1 MEINA
6 IITLLIILSAV
17 VFFATEL
24 ISIDLVALLII
35 AALVL
40 TGVISPEQGVSGF
53 SNPATVTV
61 AFMFVISAA
70 LLKTGALQYVTY
82 GLTKVFESNF
92 LLGMALMIMLIAV
105 VSAFVNNT
113 PVVAVFIP
121 VMIQIAASSGI
132 SAQKMLIPLSFAS
145 IIGGS
150 CTLIGSSTNILIN
163 GIVVGEGLPAINMF
177 QMAPLGA
184 ILIIVGVVYMVFVGI
199 RLLPK
204 EDNKTLGDKFG
215 MGDYIAE
222 IELTD
227 SDPSVG
233 KMIMNAALV
242 RDLSM
247 DVMEVRRGKSIF
259 NQPAG
264 DFILLSGDILKVR
277 CDMDHI
283 KQLKDRVK
291 IFTQS
296 SVKIDGDTLKGK
308 KSTLV
313 ELAISASSA
322 FEGKTLKEVD
332 FRRRYRA
339 VPLAIRHREEI
350 VHNNL
355 YETKLRSGDVL
366 LADVKT
372 HYLEELKKKDGRK
385 DSPFIVLSE
394 DIIMDFDK
402 KKFFVTISLI
412 TAMVVLAAL
421 NLVPIMI
428 GALTVVALLVLSRT
442 IEMKDVYDAIN
453 WKVIFLLVGA
463 LSMGVAMKNTGLDL
477 TIANLLVS
485 KLGPYGPVFV
495 LSGIYLTTSLLTELM
510 SNNATAAI
518 LAPIAI
524 QTADVLGVSAVPF
537 IMAVVF
543 ASSASF
549 MTPVGYQT
557 NTMVYG
563 AGNYRFLDFF
573 KVGSLLSL
581 LFWILA
587 TLLIPVIFPF

>member
-1 MEINA
+1 MGIDA
-6 IITLLIILSAV
+6 IITLIIILGAV
-17 VFFATEL
+17 VLFATEV

-35 AALVL
+35 IALVL
-40 TGVISPEQGVSGF
+40 TGIITPEQGVSGF
-53 SNPATVTV
+53 SNPATITV

-92 LLGMALMIMLIAV
+92 ILGMAMMITLIAV

-113 PVVAVFIP
+113 PIVAVFIP

-132 SAQKMLIPLSFAS
+132 SAKKMLIPLSFAS

-163 GIVVGEGLPAINMF
+163 GIVVSEGLPAISMF
-177 QMAPLGA
+177 QMAPFGV
-184 ILIIVGVVYMVFVGI
+184 ILVAVGVLYMVFIGLN
-199 RLLPK
+199 LLPK
-204 EDNKTLGDKFG
+204 GEEKDLQDKFG
-215 MGDYIAE
+215 MGNYIAE
-222 IELTD
+222 IELAEGD
-227 SDPSVG
+227 DSVG
-233 KMIMNAALV
+233 KMIMNAALIKE
-242 RDLSM
+242 LSM
-247 DVMEVRRGKSIF
+247 DIMEVRRTKSIF
-259 NQPAG
+259 NQPPG
-264 DFILLSGDILKVR
+264 DFILFAGDVLKVR
-277 CDMDHI
+277 CDRDHI
-283 KQLKDRVK
+283 KRLKGRVK
-291 IFTQS
+291 MFTQS

-308 KSTLV
+308 NSTLV

-339 VPLAIRHREEI
+339 VPLAIRHREEV

-355 YETKLRSGDVL
+355 YETTLRSGDVL
-366 LADVKT
+366 LADIKT

-385 DSPFIVLSE
+385 ESPFIVLSE
-394 DIIMDFDK
+394 DIIMDFDRR
-402 KKFFVTISLI
+402 KFSITLFLI
-412 TAMVVLAAL
+412 AAMVILASL
-421 NLVPIMI
+421 GIVPIMI
-428 GALTVVALLVLSRT
+428 GALTVVALLVLTKT
-442 IEMKDVYDAIN
+442 IDMKDVYDAIN

-463 LSMGVAMKNTGLDL
+463 LSMGVAMKNTGLDM
-477 TIANLLVS
+477 TIANIIVTN
-485 KLGPYGPVFV
+485 LGPYGPVVV
-495 LSGIYLTTSLLTELM
+495 LSGIYLITSLLTELM

-524 QTADVLGVSAVPF
+524 QTADVLHVSPIPF
-537 IMAVVF
+537 IMAVIF
-543 ASSASF
+543 AASASF

-563 AGNYRFLDFF
+563 AGNYKFLDFF

>member
-6 IITLLIILSAV
+6 VITLLIILSAV
-17 VFFATEL
+17 VLFATEL

-35 AALVL
+35 VALVL
-40 TGVISPEQGVSGF
+40 TGVITPEQGVSGF

-82 GLTKVFESNF
+82 GLTKVFETNF
-92 LLGMALMIMLIAV
+92 MFGMALMITLIAA

-132 SAQKMLIPLSFAS
+132 SAKKMLIPLSFAS

-163 GIVVGEGLPAINMF
+163 GIVVEEGLPAINMF
-177 QMAPLGA
+177 QMAPFGV
-184 ILIIVGVVYMVFVGI
+184 ILILIGVLYMVFVGI

-204 EDNKTLGDKFG
+204 GDNKDLGDKFG

-259 NQPAG
+259 NQPTG

-394 DIIMDFDK
+394 DIVLDFDK

-412 TAMVVLAAL
+412 AAMVVLASL

-463 LSMGVAMKNTGLDL
+463 LSMGVAMKNTGLDV
-477 TIANLLVS
+477 TVANLIVS
-485 KLGPYGPVFV
+485 KLGPYGPAIV

-524 QTADVLGVSAVPF
+524 QTAEVLEVSPIPF

-581 LFWILA
+581 LFWLLA
-587 TLLIPVIFPF
+587 TFLIPVIFPF

>member
-6 IITLLIILSAV
+6 IITLLVILSAV
-17 VFFATEL
+17 ILFATEL

-35 AALVL
+35 VALVL

-53 SNPATVTV
+53 SNSATITV

-82 GLTKVFESNF
+82 GLSKVFAKNF
-92 LLGMALMIMLIAV
+92 MLGMGIMIVLIAV

-121 VMIQIAASSGI
+121 VIIQIAGSSGI
-132 SAQKMLIPLSFAS
+132 SAKKMLIPLSFAS

-150 CTLIGSSTNILIN
+150 CTLIGSSTNILVN
-163 GIVVGEGLPAINMF
+163 GIVVSEGLPPIEMF
-177 QMAPLGA
+177 QMAPFGI
-184 ILIIVGVVYMVFVGI
+184 ILIGVGVIYMVFMGI
-199 RLLPK
+199 KLLPRG
-204 EDNKTLGDKFG
+204 ENVNLGEKFG

-222 IELTD
+222 IELTID
-227 SDPSVG
+227 DDSVG
-233 KMIMNAALV
+233 EKIMNASLI
-242 RDLSM
+242 RDLNM
-247 DVMEVRRGKSIF
+247 DIMEIRRGKSIF

-264 DFILLSGDILKVR
+264 DFILLTGDVLKVR
-277 CDMDHI
+277 CDRKNI

-291 IFTQS
+291 LFTQS
-296 SVKIDGDTLKGK
+296 AVKIDGDSLKGK
-308 KSTLV
+308 NSSLV
-313 ELAISASSA
+313 ELAISASSD

-355 YETKLRSGDVL
+355 YETKLRSGDVI

-372 HYLEELKKKDGRK
+372 HYLNELKKKDSSK
-385 DSPFIVLSE
+385 ENPFIVLSE
-394 DIIMDFDK
+394 DVILDFDSR
-402 KKFFVTISLI
+402 KFWVTIALI
-412 TAMVVLAAL
+412 AAMVTLASTGT
-421 NLVPIMI
+421 VPIMI
-428 GALTVVALLVLSRT
+428 GALTVVSFLVLTRT

-453 WKVIFLLVGA
+453 WKVIFLLAGA
-463 LSMGVAMKNTGLDL
+463 LSMGIAMKNTGLDKD
-477 TIANLLVS
+477 IASFLVTN
-485 KLGPYGPVFV
+485 LGPYGPVVV

-524 QTADVLGVSAVPF
+524 QTADVMDVSPVPF
-537 IMAVVF
+537 IMAVTF
-543 ASSASF
+543 AASASF

-563 AGNYRFLDFF
+563 AGNY
-573 KVGSLLSL
+573 
-581 LFWILA
+581 
-587 TLLIPVIFPF
+587 

>member
-6 IITLLIILSAV
+6 VITLLIILSAV
-17 VFFATEL
+17 VLFATEL

-35 AALVL
+35 VALVL
-40 TGVISPEQGVSGF
+40 TGVITPEQGVSGF

-92 LLGMALMIMLIAV
+92 MLGMALMIALIAV

-132 SAQKMLIPLSFAS
+132 SAKKMLIPLSFAS

-163 GIVVGEGLPAINMF
+163 GIVVGEGLPAISMF

-184 ILIIVGVVYMVFVGI
+184 ILIAVGVIYMVFVGI

-204 EDNKTLGDKFG
+204 GENKTLGDKFG

-247 DVMEVRRGKSIF
+247 DVMEVRRNKSIF

-412 TAMVVLAAL
+412 AAMVVLASL

-428 GALTVVALLVLSRT
+428 GALTVVAFLVLSRT

-463 LSMGVAMKNTGLDL
+463 LSMGVAMKNTGLDI
-477 TIANLLVS
+477 TVANLLVS
-485 KLGPYGPVFV
+485 NLGPYGPIFV

-524 QTADVLGVSAVPF
+524 QTADVLEVSPVPF

-587 TLLIPVIFPF
+587 TFLIPIIFPF